1 MIRHFVALG
10 DSFTQGAGDPS
21 PQIPLRSAHDWL
33 ALWMGAANPGLKY
46 TNLAEYGLRS
56 WEIRDQQMNRV
67 LSLNPDFVSL
77 IGPGNDALRGP
88 FSAERLRAE
97 LNLIFG
103 AFRSIGAR
111 LFTAT
116 TPDFTLRLD
125 LPEGVARR
133 MRRNLEAT
141 NAIMRDLASQ
151 HEAILYEF
159 WHGDLEHN
167 PAIWSE
173 DGVHPNAYGYLEIA
187 GDVAPLLQ
195 KHGIELKPPSP
206 LVGDDAERSALL
218 GQREG
223 ASAKHS

>member
-1 MIRHFVALG
+1 MLQHFIALG

-33 ALWMGAANPGLKY
+33 ALWMQAANPSLKY

-56 WEIRDQQMNRV
+56 WEIRDQQMNRA
-67 LSLNPDFVSL
+67 LSLSPDLVSL
-77 IGPGNDALRGP
+77 IGPGNDGLRGP

-97 LNLIFG
+97 VGLIFG
-103 AFRSIGAR
+103 AFRSTGAR

-116 TPDFTLRLD
+116 TPDFTLRLE

-141 NAIMRDLASQ
+141 NAIVRDIAAQ
-151 HEAILYEF
+151 HGAILYEF
-159 WHGDLEHN
+159 WQSDLDRN

-173 DGVHPNAYGYLEIA
+173 DGVHPNAFGYLQIA
-187 GDVAPLLQ
+187 R
-195 KHGIELKPPSP
+195 
-206 LVGDDAERSALL
+206 DAALL
-218 GQREG
+218 LQREG
-223 ASAKHS
+223 LELIIPAPLAGEGQGEGACAKHP